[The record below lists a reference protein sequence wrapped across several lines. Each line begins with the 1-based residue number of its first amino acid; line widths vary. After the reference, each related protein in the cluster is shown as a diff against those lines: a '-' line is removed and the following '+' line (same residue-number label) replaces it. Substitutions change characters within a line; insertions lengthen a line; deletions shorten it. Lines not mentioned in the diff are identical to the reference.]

1 MIYSLLKQNVKS
13 RNAKRRRQRERW
25 KNNNMSNQQ
34 KSNFAAHFF
43 CIFLCRC
50 FARLQRKTSRNFLIT
65 RFTEEM
71 SYVFLFTFFPL
82 SLIFIFLFSHRRY
95 KISCCSSN
103 KKCPLFSFVL
113 LCSFYLALALFLVEL
128 RWPVALLFLF
138 LCLSLSLFSK
148 FVDMTIN
155 LNLTL

>member
-1 MIYSLLKQNVKS
+1 
-13 RNAKRRRQRERW
+13 
-25 KNNNMSNQQ
+25 MSNQQ

-103 KKCPLFSFVL
+103 KKCLLCTPRTLPLDPPLFSPGWKGSN
-113 LCSFYLALALFLVEL
+113 SFNAQ
-128 RWPVALLFLF
+128 RKK
-138 LCLSLSLFSK
+138 LSTRVRFYITSIRVVKQYIPSPFSL
-148 FVDMTIN
+148 
-155 LNLTL
+155 